1 MKIMKIKIIYS
12 DDKEDDNDE
21 NNDNKNIKYDNGNK
35 LRWQGK

>member
-1 MKIMKIKIIYS
+1 MMKIMKIKIIYS

-35 LRWQGK
+35 LR